1 MVEDNRDEKNIVARI
16 LGGLLVE
23 TGGSSRGPGSVVI
36 VRDGRELARGRTFR
50 QALRAAMG
58 GPQDAKPGSVR

>member
-23 TGGSSRGPGSVVI
+23 TGGSSRGPGAVVI
-36 VRDGRELARGRTFR
+36 IRDGHTLGRGPNFR
-50 QALRAAMG
+50 SALQQALEGHRDD
-58 GPQDAKPGSVR
+58 Q